1 MSAQA
6 AGLKLWHSV
15 HSRSIRPL
23 WLAKE
28 MGLEIEV
35 EMAPRDRAH
44 FASDAWAEV
53 NPAGKVPAAEHEGV
67 RFGESI
73 AIMQYML
80 ARFGPSDLD
89 VAPGSAEFAAFLFW
103 MHYAEAGSCMYVATW
118 LGSRAGMPDY
128 AISEGH
134 EALCLERMGR
144 MQRLIAQATA
154 DRPWLLAQGFSA
166 ADVAMGYTLH
176 LARLGKY
183 ALAAPAAAYLA
194 RLRERPAFSEAVA
207 CGK

>member
-1 MSAQA
+1 MT
-6 AGLKLWHSV
+6 LKLWHAV

-35 EMAPRDRAH
+35 EVIPMDRPWLAGEE
-44 FASDAWAEV
+44 WAEV
-53 NPAGKVPAAEHEGV
+53 NRAGRVPAAEHEGV
-67 RFGESI
+67 RFGESV

-80 ARFGPSDLD
+80 ARFGPSKLD
-89 VAPGSAEFAAFLFW
+89 VTPGDPEHGPFLFW
-103 MHYAEAGSCMYVATW
+103 LHYAEAGSCMYVATW
-118 LGSRAGMPDY
+118 LGARAGMDSY
-128 AISEGH
+128 KVSSGH

-144 MQRLIAQATA
+144 MQRLIAEATA
-154 DRPWLLAQGFSA
+154 DRPWLLAKGFSA
-166 ADVAMGYTLH
+166 ADIAMGYTLH

-183 ALAAPAAAYLA
+183 ELEPPVAAYMK

-207 CGK
+207 LGKG

>member
-1 MSAQA
+1 MTF
-6 AGLKLWHSV
+6 KLWHSV

-28 MGLEIEV
+28 MGLEVEV
-35 EMAPRDRAH
+35 EMAPRDREH
-44 FASDAWAEV
+44 FASDAWAEI
-53 NPAGKVPAAEHEGV
+53 NPAGKVPAAEHEGL

-80 ARFGPSDLD
+80 GRFGPSQLD
-89 VAPGSAEFAAFLFW
+89 VRPEEADYAPFLFW

-118 LGSRAGMPDY
+118 LGNRAGMPDY

-134 EALCLERMGR
+134 QALCLERMAR
-144 MQRLIAQATA
+144 MQTLIAKATA
-154 DRPWLLAQGFSA
+154 DRPWLLSKGFTA

-183 ALAAPAAAYLA
+183 ELTPSVAAYLK
-194 RLRERPAFSEAVA
+194 RLRERPAFSESVA
-207 CGK
+207 LGMPPPA